1 MKQRESNRKTP
12 SITPPA
18 ISKSAA
24 DTQVRVPDLQECYK
38 VSSCPRIRS
47 FCKGCAAL
55 FSFGILQ
62 LQRQQLLSQWQR
74 LELWILVQQDCT
86 LL

>member
-1 MKQRESNRKTP
+1 MAR

-18 ISKSAA
+18 ISQSAVG
-24 DTQVRVPDLQECYK
+24 TQLRVPDLQECYK
-38 VSSCPRIRS
+38 VSGCPRIRC
-47 FCKGCAAL
+47 FRKGCAAL
-55 FSFGILQ
+55 FSFSILQ

-74 LELWILVQQDCT
+74 LEFRILVQQDCT